1 MSEEQKKSHVWK
13 ILSSPSSDDVA
24 DASEINVADTS
35 CSGATI
41 CIKNLTK
48 IFKRD
53 EVETV
58 VLSDF
63 SLDVRKG
70 ELITLVGPSGSGK
83 TTILRLIAGLIEPTS
98 GEILVN
104 GKPCTAPGVDRG
116 MVFQE
121 FALFPWRSVRRN
133 VEFGLEVAGVPKEE
147 RRERAEKYIS
157 LAGLDKFIDARVHE
171 LSGGMKQRVGIA
183 RALVGHPDVILMDE
197 PFGALDAQTR
207 NIMQV
212 QLLKI
217 LEKTDQTIV
226 FVTHSVDEA
235 VFLSDRIV
243 VLTKR
248 PATIKEIIEI
258 PWPRP
263 RDRANPEFTALRKKI
278 LADLEKE
285 NVMEN

>member
-1 MSEEQKKSHVWK
+1 MNWEGNAGCTWGE
-13 ILSSPSSDDVA
+13 SSATSDDA
-24 DASEINVADTS
+24 HISIR
-35 CSGATI
+35 
-41 CIKNLTK
+41 NLVK

-53 EVETV
+53 ESETV
-58 VLSDF
+58 VLDNF
-63 SLDVRKG
+63 TLDIRKG

-98 GEILVN
+98 GEIHID
-104 GKPCTAPGVDRG
+104 GRPCAAPGSDRG
-116 MVFQE
+116 MVFQD
-121 FALFPWRSVRRN
+121 FALFPWRSVRKN
-133 VEFGLEVAGVPKEE
+133 VEFGLELAGIPKEE
-147 RRERAEKYIS
+147 RKERAEKYIK
-157 LAGLDKFIDARVHE
+157 LAGLEKFIDSRVHE

-197 PFGALDAQTR
+197 PFGSLDAQTR

-248 PATIKEIIEI
+248 PAAIKEIIDI

-263 RDRANPEFTALRKKI
+263 RDRADREFAALRKRI
-278 LADLEKE
+278 LTELEEE
-285 NVMEN
+285 NVMDY

>member
-1 MSEEQKKSHVWK
+1 MNDEQGTEQT
-13 ILSSPSSDDVA
+13 PQEYA
-24 DASEINVADTS
+24 APPDTHIVI
-35 CSGATI
+35 SGLR
-41 CIKNLTK
+41 KV
-48 IFKRD
+48 FKRD

-58 VLSDF
+58 ALEDF
-63 SLDVRKG
+63 SLDIKKG
-70 ELITLVGPSGSGK
+70 ELITLVGPSGCGK
-83 TTILRLIAGLIEPTS
+83 TTILRLIAGLIQPTS
-98 GEILVN
+98 GEIRIS
-104 GKPCTAPGVDRG
+104 GRPCTAPGADRG
-116 MVFQE
+116 MVFQD
-121 FALFPWRSVRRN
+121 FALFPWRSVRKN

-147 RRERAEKYIS
+147 RRERAEKYIK
-157 LAGLDKFIDARVHE
+157 LAGLEKFIDARVHE

-212 QLLKI
+212 QLLNI
-217 LEKTDQTIV
+217 LEKTDQTII

-248 PATIKEIIEI
+248 PASIKEIIDI

-263 RDRANPEFTALRKKI
+263 RDRACLEFTALRKKI
-278 LADLEKE
+278 LTELEKE
-285 NVMEN
+285 NVMND